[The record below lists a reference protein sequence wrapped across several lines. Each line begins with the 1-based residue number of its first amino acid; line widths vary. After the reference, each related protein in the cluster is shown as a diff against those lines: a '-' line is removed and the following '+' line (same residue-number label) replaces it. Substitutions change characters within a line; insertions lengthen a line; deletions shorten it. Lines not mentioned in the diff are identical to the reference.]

1 MANGYYP
8 RNLLAQ
14 AQAVQ
19 EALKEIDA
27 ELAFGDLTQ
36 TVFAADLTRARDVQQ
51 QIDALNAQLTDLEN
65 QSEAMSA
72 KVWDNVKRT
81 RASIKGIYGDD
92 SSQYEMVGGTRASD
106 RKKPARKTRDV
117 VTPTLN

>member
-8 RNLLAQ
+8 KNLLAQ

-19 EALKEIDA
+19 EALKEIDT

-36 TVFAADLTRARDVQQ
+36 TVFTADLINARGAQQ
-51 QIDALNAQLTDLEN
+51 QIDALNAQLTDLQN
-65 QSEAMSA
+65 QSDALSA
-72 KVWDNVKRT
+72 KVWDNVKRA
-81 RASIKGIYGDD
+81 RASVKGFYGDD

-106 RKKPARKTRDV
+106 RKKPARKV
-117 VTPTLN
+117 KAVTPTLH